1 MAQPTQPLPN
11 KESGLFRQVVKFYE
25 SKQYKK
31 AIKAADQILKKFPE
45 HGETLAMK
53 GLTFNYMEKKEE
65 AYELVRKGLR
75 ADLKSHVCWHVYGLL
90 YRSDNNYLEAIKCY
104 TNALRFDKDNVQI
117 LRDLAMLQIQMRDI
131 GGFVDTRYRLL
142 QLRANNRN
150 NWISFAIGHHLDGN
164 HELCVQI
171 LSAFESTLDEVP
183 SSEAYEHSEL
193 LAYKAQVL
201 QEGGQPEAALTL
213 LEQQQDKL
221 RDKLGVMHS
230 KAQQLLQLGRP
241 EAAEA
246 LFRKLLVLN
255 PDDYR
260 VHEGLQ
266 LCLGIQPPSEGQTW
280 QQQQQQAA
288 AAAGSSSEA
297 ARSSSSSSVWSPHS
311 GKKRRLLQAYSEE
324 QRGKLVAL
332 YGALGQQY
340 PKSMACQRIPLDFLV
355 GSDFAAA
362 ADSYVR
368 RYLLRGIPSLFS
380 DLKPLYADSAK
391 AAALQQLFEGYAA
404 ALRSSGSL
412 PGLLQPAA
420 NSSSN
425 GPLRQQQPA
434 NGSSSSSGSGEDNPL
449 TWVLH
454 YLAQHYDR
462 LGDAESALRLNDEA
476 LQLAPEVIELLLARA
491 RILKH
496 TGDMVGAAAAA
507 DAARKADTADRYT
520 NSMAVKALF
529 AAGQVEAAEQT
540 AMLFTRDGDQLNN
553 LYDMQHM
560 WYEVRC
566 GDAHLAA
573 GALGKALKQYT
584 AVAKHFADFVEDQ
597 FDFHSYCV
605 RKMTLRSYI
614 GLLRLEDRL
623 QHHPF
628 YMRAAVG
635 AVRCYLALQ
644 DAPAAAA
651 AATAAD
657 EASLAALSPEERKKE
672 KLRRKKEEKR
682 REKEAEAAAAA
693 AATAAA
699 EAAKQR
705 SSSGGGAADKQKKK
719 SSTRPPDPDPDGS
732 KLAAAADPLAEATK
746 YVVGLVQAAPQHLE
760 SQLAAAEVYGRKG
773 RALLEAAAVKRAR
786 DVAGPEHPDVHR
798 AIVRFAQRA
807 AAAEWKQR
815 CAKVFTR
822 SNYFGGEQSSD
833 TIQLLEQLAD
843 RIGAVK
849 L

>member
-183 SSEAYEHSEL
+183 PSEVYEHSEL

-230 KAQQLLQLGRP
+230 KAQLLLQLGRP

-297 ARSSSSSSVWSPHS
+297 APSSSSSSVWSPHS
-311 GKKRRLLQAYSEE
+311 GKKRRLLQVYSEE

-332 YGALGQQY
+332 YGALAQQY

-355 GSDFAAA
+355 GSDFVAA

-412 PGLLQPAA
+412 PALLQPAS
-420 NSSSN
+420 NSSN
-425 GPLRQQQPA
+425 GPLQQQQAA
-434 NGSSSSSGSGEDNPL
+434 NGSSSSGSGSGEDNPL

-462 LGDAESALRLNDEA
+462 LGDAESALRLNYEA

-584 AVAKHFADFVEDQ
+584 AVAKHFADFMEDQ

-699 EAAKQR
+699 DAAKQR

-746 YVVGLVQAAPQHLE
+746 YVVGLVQ
-760 SQLAAAEVYGRKG
+760 
-773 RALLEAAAVKRAR
+773 
-786 DVAGPEHPDVHR
+786 
-798 AIVRFAQRA
+798 
-807 AAAEWKQR
+807 
-815 CAKVFTR
+815 
-822 SNYFGGEQSSD
+822 
-833 TIQLLEQLAD
+833 
-843 RIGAVK
+843 
-849 L
+849 

>member
-150 NWISFAIGHHLDGN
+150 NWISFAIGHHLGGN

-183 SSEAYEHSEL
+183 PSEAYEHSEL

-230 KAQQLLQLGRP
+230 KAQLLLQLGRP

-266 LCLGIQPPSEGQTW
+266 LCLGIQPPKDGQTW
-280 QQQQQQAA
+280 QQQQQAA
-288 AAAGSSSEA
+288 AAGGSSSEA

-434 NGSSSSSGSGEDNPL
+434 NGSSSSGSGEDNPL

-520 NSMAVKALF
+520 NSMAVNALF

-786 DVAGPEHPDVHR
+786 DIAGPEHPDVHR

-833 TIQLLEQLAD
+833 TKQLLEQLAD